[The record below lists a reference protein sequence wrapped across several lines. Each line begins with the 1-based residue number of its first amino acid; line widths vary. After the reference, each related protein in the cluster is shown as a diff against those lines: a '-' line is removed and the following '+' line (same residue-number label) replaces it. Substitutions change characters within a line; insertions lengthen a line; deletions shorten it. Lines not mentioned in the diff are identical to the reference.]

1 MYSRLLA
8 IDPGKEKCGF
18 ALLSGK
24 GELLDHG
31 IILTSNLEVELDSR
45 FPKWAPEVILLGD
58 GTHSK
63 RIEKLI
69 GPRVGQVPIQ
79 IVDEHDST
87 YRARKLY
94 YEHNPPKGIWRYI
107 PLGLQV
113 PPVPYDDYAAM
124 LLGLRFLDQ
133 P

>member
-1 MYSRLLA
+1 MKLLA
-8 IDPGKEKCGF
+8 VDPGKEKCGF
-18 ALLSGK
+18 ALLSES
-24 GELLDHG
+24 GELLEHG
-31 IILTSNLEVELDSR
+31 IIATLNLEKAFDEKFAS
-45 FPKWAPEVILLGD
+45 WSPEIVILGD

-63 RIEKLI
+63 CVQQILSKKI
-69 GPRVGQVPIQ
+69 GKAPMQ
-79 IVDEHDST
+79 IVNEHDST

-94 YEHNPPKGIWRYI
+94 YQNHPPKGIWRWI

-124 LLGLRFLDQ
+124 LLGLRFLDKN